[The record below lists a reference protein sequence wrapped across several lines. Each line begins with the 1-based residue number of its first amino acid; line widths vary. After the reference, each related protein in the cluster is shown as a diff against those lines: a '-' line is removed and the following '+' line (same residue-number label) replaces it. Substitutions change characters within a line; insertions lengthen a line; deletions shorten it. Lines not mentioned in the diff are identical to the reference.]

1 MTAFVPRPRASHD
14 SSVPHP
20 LYDDPDAERLLLHE
34 APEVPRPDAGWFA
47 AMVAGEPGRGAQP
60 GWTPSRAENHVVL
73 VQLRYA
79 ERRAAAGPDA
89 DRWAVLAARLRD
101 DAATANLA
109 LVVAMVH
116 RYGYGDSFEERLG
129 QAMLAMA
136 QAVRCFDP
144 LRGVAFST
152 YAGRCIRA
160 AFGKQRFQH
169 ARRAAKPA
177 GVVSCPGEEAL
188 YADDAARAL
197 VAHRAE
203 RLAERER
210 DRAEEVAEFVARALS
225 PEERHVLSR
234 RLWAEGRPPSFRTI
248 GREVG
253 LTGERARQ
261 MYEGALARLREEH
274 ERG

>member
-1 MTAFVPRPRASHD
+1 
-14 SSVPHP
+14 
-20 LYDDPDAERLLLHE
+20 
-34 APEVPRPDAGWFA
+34 
-47 AMVAGEPGRGAQP
+47 
-60 GWTPSRAENHVVL
+60 
-73 VQLRYA
+73 
-79 ERRAAAGPDA
+79 
-89 DRWAVLAARLRD
+89 
-101 DAATANLA
+101 
-109 LVVAMVH
+109 MVH

-160 AFGKQRFQH
+160 AFGKQRFLH

-188 YADDAARAL
+188 YADDAERAL

-203 RLAERER
+203 RRAERER

-234 RLWAEGRPPSFRTI
+234 RLWAEDRPPSFRTI
-248 GREVG
+248 GREIG

-261 MYEGALARLREEH
+261 MYEGALARVRAGCEASS
-274 ERG
+274 